1 MSNSSFSNTFK
12 SIQEH
17 LSPRHKKRM
26 ALLAILILISAVS
39 DVLSLGLIL
48 PIISIATQP
57 SIVQENSYL
66 SWCYNYFH
74 FTSVQNFTL
83 ALVVAVLVF
92 YILKNIFALLV
103 NWIATKFTIDVA
115 VHITRNQF
123 NKYYEL
129 NYLDFS
135 NVNSAIILNHVFNNP
150 TSYIIWIINPL
161 ILLFSELLIVLFIVV
176 FMIVNNPILF
186 ACIICTVGPATF
198 LIYQSLKNVNTQIG
212 QGMDL
217 AFPKAVAA
225 LNHAV
230 LGYTD
235 VKLAGKEN
243 VFRKHYLDAV
253 QRYHTLNMKGT
264 FLNLIPM
271 RAYEIVAMLGI
282 VVIFFFISMK
292 SELSS
297 NADALKLVVLF
308 AVSASRIMP
317 SLNRIV
323 SSMMYIRKTQVAIT
337 NLNFM
342 KEKHQTEQVLNNP
355 PAMKFDDAISFNDI
369 CFKFPGQDNYLLKNI
384 NIKIKKGEKIGFIGS
399 SGSGKTT
406 LMNIFLR
413 FINENSG
420 SITIDGQALNHDNI
434 RSWRKLLGYV
444 KQDIFILDG
453 SIKDNVAFG
462 EDVVDEKKLLK
473 ALQQSSLQP
482 LVDSMPNGADTPVG
496 EKGSKLS
503 GGQRQRVGI
512 ARALYRDAEILVFD
526 EATSALDNTTE
537 AEVTEAIDKLS
548 DTNKTIFIIA
558 HRVTTLKNCDRIYEL
573 DKGEIKNTFT
583 YQQLIAKVI

>member
-1 MSNSSFSNTFK
+1 
-12 SIQEH
+12 
-17 LSPRHKKRM
+17 
-26 ALLAILILISAVS
+26 
-39 DVLSLGLIL
+39 
-48 PIISIATQP
+48 
-57 SIVQENSYL
+57 
-66 SWCYNYFH
+66 
-74 FTSVQNFTL
+74 
-83 ALVVAVLVF
+83 
-92 YILKNIFALLV
+92 
-103 NWIATKFTIDVA
+103 
-115 VHITRNQF
+115 
-123 NKYYEL
+123 
-129 NYLDFS
+129 
-135 NVNSAIILNHVFNNP
+135 
-150 TSYIIWIINPL
+150 
-161 ILLFSELLIVLFIVV
+161 
-176 FMIVNNPILF
+176 
-186 ACIICTVGPATF
+186 
-198 LIYQSLKNVNTQIG
+198 
-212 QGMDL
+212 
-217 AFPKAVAA
+217 
-225 LNHAV
+225 
-230 LGYTD
+230 
-235 VKLAGKEN
+235 
-243 VFRKHYLDAV
+243 
-253 QRYHTLNMKGT
+253 
-264 FLNLIPM
+264 
-271 RAYEIVAMLGI
+271 
-282 VVIFFFISMK
+282 
-292 SELSS
+292 
-297 NADALKLVVLF
+297 
-308 AVSASRIMP
+308 MP

-342 KEKHQTEQVLNNP
+342 KEKHQTEQVFNNP
-355 PAMKFDDAISFNDI
+355 PAMKFDDSISFNNL
-369 CFKFPGQDNYLLKNI
+369 CFKFPEQENYLLKNI

-420 SITIDGQALNHDNI
+420 SITIDGQALNQDNI

-462 EDVVDEKKLLK
+462 EDVVDEKKLQK

-583 YQQLIAKVI
+583 YQQLIAKVM

>member
-1 MSNSSFSNTFK
+1 M
-12 SIQEH
+12 I
-17 LSPRHKKRM
+17 
-26 ALLAILILISAVS
+26 LLAVLILISAVS

-66 SWCYNYFH
+66 SWCYNYFN

-83 ALVVAVLVF
+83 ALVVAVLIF
-92 YILKNIFALLV
+92 YIPKNIFALLV

-161 ILLFSELLIVLFIVV
+161 ILLFSELLIVLFIVI
-176 FMIVNNPILF
+176 FMIANNPLLF

-243 VFRKHYLDAV
+243 VFRKNYLDAV

-292 SELSS
+292 NELSS

-342 KEKHQTEQVLNNP
+342 KEKHQTESVFNNP
-355 PAMKFDDAISFNDI
+355 PAMKFDDSISFNDV
-369 CFKFPGQDNYLLKNI
+369 CFKFPEQENYLLKNI

-462 EDVVDEKKLLK
+462 EDVVDEKKLQK

-583 YQQLIAKVI
+583 YQQLIAKVM